1 MVSIGAKTAALE
13 VKKRVQAL
21 EKAAGRNFGRRG
33 SREEKKNGDRLI
45 AVEQK
50 DWISFSHTFSSLR
63 AVRYLGFV
71 DSLVKFCVNATAYH
85 IAAGS
90 GTSIA
95 GSSCRRRATSISS
108 PNDMF
113 HSGVDTSSN
122 CQVSDYVDKKCA
134 LVELLGLCVSSE
146 IVSNEVFFKF
156 LEKLGERSPL
166 ARRAVRAS
174 RGAIPLSPLEPACHV
189 ELSAFQSK
197 VQSSLCP
204 SSSAVVINDG
214 ADVPPA
220 WWCESCRQTTLVDG
234 VVLRSAL
241 RIRRAACLR

>member
-1 MVSIGAKTAALE
+1 M
-13 VKKRVQAL
+13 
-21 EKAAGRNFGRRG
+21 
-33 SREEKKNGDRLI
+33 
-45 AVEQK
+45 EQK
-50 DWISFSHTFSSLR
+50 VWISFSHTFSSLR

-113 HSGVDTSSN
+113 HSGGDTSSN
-122 CQVSDYVDKKCA
+122 CQVSDYVDKNCA
-134 LVELLGLCVSSE
+134 LVELLDLFVSSE
-146 IVSNEVFFKF
+146 IVSNEVCFKF

-174 RGAIPLSPLEPACHV
+174 RAAIPLSPHEPACHV

-197 VQSSLCP
+197 VQSSLV
-204 SSSAVVINDG
+204 SV
-214 ADVPPA
+214 
-220 WWCESCRQTTLVDG
+220 ELCRRYQ
-234 VVLRSAL
+234 
-241 RIRRAACLR
+241 RRR